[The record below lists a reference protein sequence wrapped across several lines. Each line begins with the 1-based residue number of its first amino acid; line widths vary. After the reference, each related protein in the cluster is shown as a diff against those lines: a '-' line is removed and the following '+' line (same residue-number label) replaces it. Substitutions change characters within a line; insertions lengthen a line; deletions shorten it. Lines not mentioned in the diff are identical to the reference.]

1 MANILL
7 VDDNGSVRTMNK
19 LILEAGDHT
28 VFAAGDGFQ
37 AQELFKSEDIE
48 LLILDIDMPIMNG
61 FEVLQTIR
69 EDNPDSEFGVLML
82 TASGML
88 SDRVSAKKYRV
99 DQFLEK
105 PIRSHELLHAVG
117 IALKKRAEK

>member
-7 VDDNGSVRTMNK
+7 VDDNDAVRTMNK
-19 LILEAGDHT
+19 IILETDNHT
-28 VFAAGDGFQ
+28 IFSASDGFQ
-37 AQELFKSEDIE
+37 AQDLFKSEDVE

-69 EDNPDSEFGVLML
+69 EDNPDAEFGVLML

-88 SDRVSAKKYRV
+88 SDRVSAKKHQV

-117 IALKKRAEK
+117 VALKNRAQK